1 MMTPELKELEAEL
14 QKPEVE
20 TKSTD
25 PMDSDEVAI
34 AAGHYGNMCKSIKG
48 YARAMGGKGLARVMV
63 ALAEFPYAQDY
74 PKFRSDAEQ
83 KLFTYMLSIQSAK
96 AIIAEALKPSMAELK
111 QKAEDGIVQEQMA
124 TIKGETTD
132 GNVD

>member
-1 MMTPELKELEAEL
+1 MELPEETINAIEAGTEP
-14 QKPEVE
+14 KP
-20 TKSTD
+20 KSTD

-96 AIIAEALKPSMAELK
+96 AVIAEALKPSMAAI
-111 QKAEDGIVQEQMA
+111 QQQAEDGIVKEEMA
-124 TIKGETTD
+124 KQQGESTD

>member
-1 MMTPELKELEAEL
+1 MELPEETINAIEAGIEP
-14 QKPEVE
+14 KP
-20 TKSTD
+20 KSTD

-96 AIIAEALKPSMAELK
+96 AVIAEALKPSMAAL
-111 QKAEDGIVQEQMA
+111 QQQAEDGIVKEEMTKQQ
-124 TIKGETTD
+124 GESTD

>member
-1 MMTPELKELEAEL
+1 MELPEETINAIEAGIEP
-14 QKPEVE
+14 KP
-20 TKSTD
+20 KSTD

-96 AIIAEALKPSMAELK
+96 AVIAEALKPSMAAI
-111 QKAEDGIVQEQMA
+111 QQQAEDGIVKEEMA
-124 TIKGETTD
+124 KQQGESTD